1 MPYSADL
8 YYHLY
13 NKATSSNSPPIVLIH
28 GAGGNYLSWSPE
40 FRRMP
45 GYQVF
50 AIDLPGHGKSSGRGM
65 QSIEDYASIIIG
77 WIDSLKLNRA
87 VFIGHSMGAAIALT
101 LALKA
106 PQRTISLVLIGGG
119 AQLPVSSALLE
130 DITNEATVQ
139 RAIKNMTNW
148 SFTTDAPETLK
159 ELTRQSLSQTRPS
172 VLYGDLIACDEF
184 DVTNKLSN
192 IYQPTLILC
201 GVKDKMTPVRFSKFL
216 EQKIPNA
223 SLKLIPDAGHM
234 VTIENPKPV
243 IKTVLSFLAAIKK

>member
-119 AQLPVSSALLE
+119 AQLPVSKRTYPGRGYGNPRPGPRPDA
-130 DITNEATVQ
+130 ARGPGHPP
-139 RAIKNMTNW
+139 RA
-148 SFTTDAPETLK
+148 
-159 ELTRQSLSQTRPS
+159 
-172 VLYGDLIACDEF
+172 GDLR
-184 DVTNKLSN
+184 
-192 IYQPTLILC
+192 P
-201 GVKDKMTPVRFSKFL
+201 
-216 EQKIPNA
+216 
-223 SLKLIPDAGHM
+223 AGG
-234 VTIENPKPV
+234 
-243 IKTVLSFLAAIKK
+243 